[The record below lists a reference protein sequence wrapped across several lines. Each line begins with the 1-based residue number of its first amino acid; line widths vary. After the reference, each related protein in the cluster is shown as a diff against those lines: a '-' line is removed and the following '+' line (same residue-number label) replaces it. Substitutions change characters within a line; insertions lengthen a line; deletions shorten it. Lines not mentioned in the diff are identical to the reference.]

1 MEFSLR
7 NKSFFIDGAKFL
19 SIIWSVLFFFQSNS
33 IYYVAYESN
42 FKKYIYALS
51 VVLSIGSLFLILLY
65 SLGHL
70 DFFVRTFLS
79 INFFALIC
87 LVFYWGSLTI
97 GNPISIVDVYTYW
110 VLLAIFFL
118 WNCFLKSINIENYL
132 FIFFR
137 KIVTVYSIISIVMW
151 IICSILPI
159 VGNYS
164 QLMVIWGSIHSVPL
178 YFHLYTQSQD
188 PIVFLGINFVRN
200 TGIFAEAPMYS
211 FVLSVALLINV
222 FIEKKFNAVTIIL
235 ILTIFTTGSTTGVL
249 ISILIL
255 AILFS
260 RRLIRS
266 KYKKVFLPLIV
277 FIILLGVLISI
288 IVTVLKFQQGSGSV
302 SVRLDDFRAG
312 YITWTEHP
320 FFGSGLSNNMAII
333 KNMNTARWF
342 YVGHIGNT
350 GFSSGFMEYLAGGG
364 LFFLIFYCIYPILG
378 STIIFSKDKNS
389 KFLFSIGIFFLIL
402 ISLINNLF
410 LFIFL
415 LSWMWSIILF
425 NHRVEG

>member
-1 MEFSLR
+1 
-7 NKSFFIDGAKFL
+7 
-19 SIIWSVLFFFQSNS
+19 
-33 IYYVAYESN
+33 
-42 FKKYIYALS
+42 
-51 VVLSIGSLFLILLY
+51 
-65 SLGHL
+65 
-70 DFFVRTFLS
+70 
-79 INFFALIC
+79 
-87 LVFYWGSLTI
+87 
-97 GNPISIVDVYTYW
+97 
-110 VLLAIFFL
+110 
-118 WNCFLKSINIENYL
+118 
-132 FIFFR
+132 
-137 KIVTVYSIISIVMW
+137 
-151 IICSILPI
+151 
-159 VGNYS
+159 
-164 QLMVIWGSIHSVPL
+164 
-178 YFHLYTQSQD
+178 
-188 PIVFLGINFVRN
+188 
-200 TGIFAEAPMYS
+200 MYS